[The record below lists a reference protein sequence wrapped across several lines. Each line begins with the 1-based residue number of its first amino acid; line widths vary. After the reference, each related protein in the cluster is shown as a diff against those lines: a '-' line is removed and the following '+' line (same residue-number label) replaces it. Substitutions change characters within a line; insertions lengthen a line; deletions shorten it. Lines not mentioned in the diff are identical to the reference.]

1 MSKLK
6 EDKVPGGLAAG
17 MTLNDIAEK
26 HGISVDLLVA
36 EFKKGISVEM
46 EHTTDREVAK
56 EIALDHLFED
66 PKYYTKLIDMEK
78 NPQTEGALFEFMMPR
93 DVDSKMKELGI
104 SKIPI
109 SSQGEKILK
118 GMVKEKFLDNV
129 TNKDRLIYF
138 VESLGKEKF
147 GYGSKGKPLSPLV
160 DRFWND
166 ITTEAIFFGGKM
178 AAYSVAMNIKDMKRN
193 GEEMDSPYEML
204 KEYFK
209 NFGMDYN
216 RSRVFDSATRNLEEW
231 MKRNKIQESINEGFK
246 SEYKGNDGI
255 IWKKGKT
262 QGGVTNFTP
271 YYKGHNIDFGG
282 HNFKTE
288 KELKDFIKDYILS
301 NQLYNKYK
309 FESVNENLIT
319 EKQFKGL
326 EGISANTPL
335 TKITNDQKLKIIKST
350 GNIIDFIVPKGVNR
364 NFWQV
369 IGTGKIKKNLSG
381 EHYLEG
387 KVINSPMFKSID
399 DLIKGVDWESM
410 ENKRRFNESIE
421 EAKKGEFEMGDF
433 VHFKSAN
440 KTGMV
445 KKISGDKVT
454 IMTMKGDFTGDIKDI
469 KVLYQDNVNEGNFGE
484 IDIMAREA
492 RNFNEFVKEFYK
504 DFRDFPK
511 DKDTLKWLKSL
522 YDGRSK
528 DESVNEVGQ
537 GDWHFKAIKQ
547 LWDKSST
554 FTKKKIA
561 ALITKNPNSIWDKI
575 AKELGASDYD
585 DVSYYTDMLHLES
598 KDGLERVAQGL
609 PQTEEEPINEWKA
622 EEVLQQLG
630 GRRFMAMTGAKN
642 FVKNDPK
649 KQITFKIGGGAKG
662 GINYVRITLTSMDLY
677 NIEFLKARGT
687 DLKVVAS
694 EKGVYNDQL
703 QQMFTKH
710 TGMHTR
716 L

>member
-1 MSKLK
+1 MPAVSQQQQKLF
-6 EDKVPGGLAAG
+6 GLALAVKRG
-17 MTLNDIAEK
+17 
-26 HGISVDLLVA
+26 
-36 EFKKGISVEM
+36 
-46 EHTTDREVAK
+46 EVARSEASDEVLNIVDSMSEKDIEDFASTSHEGLPKKVEAVLRELVKDAIKDNVVGDIVK
-56 EIALDHLFED
+56 EHKDCGCGCNGTTVGGCNTSL
-66 PKYYTKLIDMEK
+66 
-78 NPQTEGALFEFMMPR
+78 TEGLFQNI
-93 DVDSKMKELGI
+93 MKG
-104 SKIPI
+104 
-109 SSQGEKILK
+109 
-118 GMVKEKFLDNV
+118 VKN
-129 TNKDRLIYF
+129 
-138 VESLGKEKF
+138 
-147 GYGSKGKPLSPLV
+147 GSGPFTLV
-160 DRFWND
+160 
-166 ITTEAIFFGGKM
+166 
-178 AAYSVAMNIKDMKRN
+178 VIKD
-193 GEEMDSPYEML
+193 
-204 KEYFK
+204 
-209 NFGMDYN
+209 
-216 RSRVFDSATRNLEEW
+216 
-231 MKRNKIQESINEGFK
+231 NKVVKQ
-246 SEYKGNDGI
+246 
-255 IWKKGKT
+255 
-262 QGGVTNFTP
+262 VTVNTP
-271 YYKGHNIDFGG
+271 QAVPASY
-282 HNFKTE
+282 TS
-288 KELKDFIKDYILS
+288 LQKDYPNSRIRV
-301 NQLYNKYK
+301 
-309 FESVNENLIT
+309 ED
-319 EKQFKGL
+319 
-326 EGISANTPL
+326 A
-335 TKITNDQKLKIIKST
+335 
-350 GNIIDFIVPKGVNR
+350 
-364 NFWQV
+364 
-369 IGTGKIKKNLSG
+369 TGKIVFG
-381 EHYLEG
+381 
-387 KVINSPMFKSID
+387 
-399 DLIKGVDWESM
+399 
-410 ENKRRFNESIE
+410 ESIE
-421 EAKKGEFEMGDF
+421 EAKKGDFEMGDF